1 MTLTIHTEE
10 DTQRQ
15 LKVKVEVPEERV
27 QRQMERTA
35 REIARGVN
43 IPGFRR
49 GKVPYKVILQRVGR
63 EALRSEAVEELLT
76 PVFEE
81 TLTELDVA
89 PYAQPSLD
97 EMQMEPLVIEFT
109 VPMEPTVALG
119 DYRAFRAEKDEAEV
133 TDEDVEEALEHVR
146 SHHEVLEPVDR
157 EVMEGDVVAIS
168 GTGEIVT
175 EDAVNVIFDEERVE
189 LLMDPETTFAGTE
202 FVKNMLGMEVGDEGE
217 FTITFPEDVDDEDLA
232 GKEATFNVTLLDVKS
247 RYLPELDDELAKA
260 EGDYETVEELRAAL
274 REQLEAQAQQRAR
287 NDLFD
292 AMMDQ
297 MIAEADIVFPPAAIE
312 EELDGM
318 LESTREQ
325 ATRAGWQWNDYLT
338 LQGETEESLRE
349 AWREQAEERL
359 ERGLVLREFIR
370 NEKLGLDEQE
380 IDAAVEQRLE
390 QYGEGAELQE
400 QIRQFFRQGQGLE
413 MLSTE
418 LVMEKV
424 YDRVEQIA
432 AGIAPDLE
440 SLATEAASS
449 DEEE

>member
-1 MTLTIHTEE
+1 
-10 DTQRQ
+10 
-15 LKVKVEVPEERV
+15 
-27 QRQMERTA
+27 
-35 REIARGVN
+35 
-43 IPGFRR
+43 
-49 GKVPYKVILQRVGR
+49 
-63 EALRSEAVEELLT
+63 
-76 PVFEE
+76 
-81 TLTELDVA
+81 
-89 PYAQPSLD
+89 
-97 EMQMEPLVIEFT
+97 
-109 VPMEPTVALG
+109 
-119 DYRAFRAEKDEAEV
+119 V